1 MNRKDPL
8 LERQKLLQML
18 AKKTGRDAARVEQEL
33 AKGDVSGVLG
43 GLDDASKAE
52 AEKVLADP
60 ELIRQILESPQMKA
74 FLRQI
79 TGG

>member
-8 LERQKLLQML
+8 EKQKLIRML
-18 AKKTGRDAARVEQEL
+18 AQKTGRSEAQVEQEL
-33 AKGDVSGVLG
+33 SKGDVSGVLS
-43 GLDDASKAE
+43 GLDTASKAE

-60 ELIRQILESPQMKA
+60 KLIRQLLESQQMKE